1 MSEGIKS
8 KPFKTG
14 GSVAVR
20 IPRQFNLELDD
31 EVIISSPKEGVI
43 VLEIKENLWES
54 KLKATV
60 SEAVESGAWDDAH
73 LPEDA
78 PPEPVERW
86 E

>member
-1 MSEGIKS
+1 MSGRIKS

-31 EVIISSPKEGVI
+31 EVMISSPKDGVI
-43 VLEIKENLWES
+43 VLEIKDHLWET

-60 SEAVESGAWDDAH
+60 SEAVESGVWDDAH
-73 LPEDA
+73 LPEDT